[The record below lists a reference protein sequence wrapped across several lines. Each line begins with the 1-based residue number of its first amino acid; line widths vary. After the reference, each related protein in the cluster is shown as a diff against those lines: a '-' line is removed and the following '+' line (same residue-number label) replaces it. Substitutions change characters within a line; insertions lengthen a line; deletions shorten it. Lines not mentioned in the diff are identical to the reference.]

1 MRTLYACLIA
11 TSLVGAACSGDDGG
25 SPLVDAGIDSP
36 TPGGACGVSATTL
49 STYPANYAGST
60 AASGADFTVAEGA
73 CADEV
78 SYYEPAGNDA
88 VVDLENLTA
97 GRTYVVTL
105 TATTDM
111 SLYVATACGATG
123 PNAGACMAFRD
134 QTTAGE
140 ELSFV
145 APASGKVSVVVDA
158 ETTGAAG
165 DFTLAVTEAECT
177 DNMDCTTA
185 GEPICLANACVQC
198 GDSFDCTAA
207 GTPVCDQTTN
217 MCVAATGTC
226 TGDTS
231 GEPDNGPAAARMLTW
246 PTATTPTV
254 TTAGICG
261 TTNGDDW
268 YKVTAPAAGDLGIDA
283 TWTVDAD
290 LDIRVYDATGATV
303 GNGLSTR
310 VRDEATTIALPA
322 AGTFF
327 IRVNQY
333 TPSSGTPSN
342 DVVAYTLTLGI
353 PACQNDFAC
362 AAGAPVCNGA
372 GRCVAGPTACTGDLG
387 EPDDGPSVARD
398 VTGAVGTAVTV
409 SSAAC
414 NFPESEADWYKVTV
428 AAGQGLAI
436 STTFDAANDFDVEV
450 FDAMGRT
457 EGLTYWRNP
466 ENVNLTYLPAGTHFI
481 RVTSFATTRAVASVA
496 YTINVTR
503 TAAQTCATSTDCA
516 ATYETQVYRGSC
528 TAGAC
533 QFIPA
538 GTAALGA
545 PCDSGDDCASGGC
558 SYIVFEADAQKS
570 ACTQTC
576 TTNADCAAVGTGFTC
591 TTGFQTN
598 ECVPS
603 CTADRECGA
612 DVGTT
617 PAAGET
623 WTYLTCTAGACGA

>member
-1 MRTLYACLIA
+1 MRPLYACLIA

-25 SPLVDAGIDSP
+25 SPLVDAGIDAP
-36 TPGGACGVSATTL
+36 VGVCGTPATTL
-49 STYPANYAGST
+49 STYPATYSGTTTGST
-60 AASGADFTVAEGA
+60 NQFTVAQGA

-78 SYYEPAGNDA
+78 SYYPPAGLDTA
-88 VVDLENLTA
+88 IALTGLTA
-97 GRTYVVTL
+97 GSAYLVTL
-105 TATTDM
+105 DAATDM
-111 SLYVATACGATG
+111 SIYVATTCDAQGPAPAACL
-123 PNAGACMAFRD
+123 AFRD
-134 QTTAGE
+134 QTLTGE
-140 ELSFV
+140 QVAFV
-145 APASGKVSVVVDA
+145 APAGGTVYAIVDA
-158 ETTGAAG
+158 EQPSAAGAFTLDVATAECIDDAGCTGASPRCV
-165 DFTLAVTEAECT
+165 DYECVQCT
-177 DNMDCTTA
+177 TNFECTTA
-185 GEPICLANACVQC
+185 
-198 GDSFDCTAA
+198 AA
-207 GTPVCDQTTN
+207 PVCDQATN
-217 MCVAATGTC
+217 TCVAGAGTC
-226 TGDTS
+226 TGDTI
-231 GEPDNGPAAARMLTW
+231 GEPDNGPAAARMLTF

-254 TTAGICG
+254 TTAGVCG

-290 LDIRVYDATGATV
+290 LDLRVYDMAGAVV

-310 VRDEATTIALPA
+310 VRDEATTVALPA
-322 AGTFF
+322 AGTYF

-353 PACQNDFAC
+353 PACQNDFGC

-372 GRCVAGPTACTGDLG
+372 GRCIAGPTACTGDLG

-409 SSAAC
+409 ASAAC
-414 NFPESEADWYKVTV
+414 NFTEYEADWYKVTV

-466 ENVNLTYLPAGTHFI
+466 ENVTLTYLPAGTHFI
-481 RVTSFATTRAVASVA
+481 RVSAYATQRSVASVA

-503 TAAQTCATSTDCA
+503 TAAQTCATATDCA

-545 PCDSGDDCASGGC
+545 PCDSGDDCSSGGC
-558 SYIVFEADAQKS
+558 SYIPFESDAQKS
-570 ACTQTC
+570 VCTQSC
-576 TTNADCAAVGTGFTC
+576 TTNADCAAVGTGYTC

-603 CTADRECGA
+603 CTTDRECGA
-612 DVGTT
+612 DTGTM

-623 WTYLTCTAGACGA
+623 WSYFVCTTGSCGAP